1 MVTVKRAPVAA
12 AGLLLLAASA
22 FFAIPP
28 LDEAARDGVDAAV
41 KSARAG
47 LEAFIGLRVSF
58 DSLSPSILRSASV
71 SKLRIAAPDGRSLL
85 EAKRVLVYYD
95 ILALLSGD
103 ASRAVTG
110 LGLEGAK
117 LDLRLPEDQAIIDR
131 LSKLFS
137 GSGGGPTPRIVIT
150 GRNLEAEVAL
160 SGVGD
165 ASLSASDL
173 RFSTAGEEVDLTLQG
188 TFAARGAGASP
199 AEIRGPVAVNG
210 SLSKDFSMARLGLSV
225 AAGSRDFDVST
236 QRFELVYADG
246 SLTLTKVKD
255 KAPVDAEL
263 RYDLRSRDISAEMR
277 MEGFTPS
284 SSVRLGEGFAN
295 LAPWLSIPYRGTIS
309 LRAPGGDVKALE
321 YEARIAG
328 SLPSSLLSRKA
339 GFDGPAEAELS
350 AKGDH
355 ASVAIELARL
365 QTPGMT
371 LEYRG
376 GFRFA
381 GLSPDGTLHAK
392 AALLEGRLPIE
403 AILRISERD
412 GEYSAI
418 ADSASAAGVE
428 IRDIVV
434 LAERTGEGV
443 DFRASLRPPE
453 SETEADGGPTPR
465 FSGEAG
471 TGGGRLPSI
480 ALEGSAALGAEPSV
494 EVSARVGELDLGPLR
509 PVIAAV
515 SGSPEA
521 AAMVGDFKVGFELFA
536 TSDFKRLS
544 WSAPELTVVSRRS
557 PGSFASMSLAGSDKS
572 ISVKSAVVSMAGYAI
587 KGSGKIDFGA
597 AGGAGFEARIDFSDI
612 PYAVKGRIASGGL
625 SLTGDYG
632 LELNATKAGDDTYF
646 DASASGL
653 PIPFAGDVFLASLEA
668 TGRFRDA
675 ADWGV
680 SLSRLEMT
688 PTGERTADLPRV
700 QLAASL
706 GPTRGDLR
714 SIRIADRISVL
725 DGEASLSYSFD
736 GGFRAGLE
744 AKLSGNSQR
753 GADKTVEYY
762 AISGTY
768 ADGACAGKVDVVGS
782 PLARIRGLPIG
793 GSLDG
798 SATFSGEIGNPKV
811 DFRAKL
817 RDGSFQEQSLSAST
831 AGAYDG
837 HRMTLSSLDA
847 AYQGF
852 RISGA
857 KGGLSLDNGAGEL
870 SAVVSG
876 SLIGDPFSYAI
887 SAKGRS
893 TAGKG
898 IEDALKGYSI
908 EGSFKEEKA
917 GSSSWPFAAKIA
929 DGGLSVRAGGADELS
944 LDYGRDRRFT
954 AVLRAPL
961 PIRLRATGRLDGK
974 NIELSAEDID
984 MDVALLRPLTN
995 PSDLTFASGRI
1006 RGGFRAS
1013 GLAADPEID
1022 GQLQIVDAVL
1032 RVPGWIADPIGPI
1045 NVPVSMSERGFEA
1058 TAHSVPIGRAS
1069 VTARVQGL
1077 FDHWLPSQLTASLSS
1092 VGSSRV
1098 RLAFVVLGIKA
1109 DGEAEVDLKGSLDG
1123 DVFHFD
1129 VDATFDKASMVI
1141 TPETLMGGGPG
1152 PSPGQP
1158 PVTLDLSANLRFGRG
1173 VRVYFPYKDN
1183 PVVEGYTEPSSALR
1197 IKWDQASGDY
1207 AVKGT
1212 ATLRGGEVFYIQRNF
1227 FLKSGKMVFNE
1238 GTGMFDPRA
1247 TILAEL
1253 RERNDEGPVLVT
1265 LRADNVP
1272 ISNFTPRLSSDP
1284 PMTEAQIAI
1293 LLGQNLLGVSR
1304 DEGLDIRK
1312 AVISTSEFIP
1322 QLNVAKAFESKIRE
1336 MAGLDILYL
1345 RTQVLQRW
1353 LIDISGES
1361 EAGNPLSRY
1370 LDSTELYAGKYLS
1383 DSIFAYGSARLR
1395 EDPLAGSDRLRID
1408 SEFGLE
1414 LETPFGLVQWTIA
1427 PSHWNDLL
1435 ISDQSLSLSWKLS
1448 Y

>member
-12 AGLLLLAASA
+12 AGLLLLAAAA

-71 SKLRIAAPDGRSLL
+71 AKLRIAGPDGRSLL

-103 ASRAVTG
+103 ASRAVKG
-110 LGLEGAK
+110 LGLEGAR
-117 LDLRLPEDQAIIDR
+117 LDLRLPEDQAVVDR

-137 GSGGGPTPRIVIT
+137 GAGGGPTPRIVIT
-150 GRNLEAEVAL
+150 GRGLEAMVSM

-165 ASLSASDL
+165 ATLAASDL
-173 RFSTAGEEVDLTLQG
+173 RFSTAGEEVDLALQG
-188 TFAARGAGASP
+188 TFAFKGSGASP
-199 AEIRGPVAVNG
+199 AEIRGPVAVSG
-210 SLSKDFSMARLGLSV
+210 LLAKDFSRARLGLSV
-225 AAGSRDFDVST
+225 AASSEDFDVTT

-246 SLTLTKVKD
+246 SVSLTKVKD

-263 RYDLRSRDISAEMR
+263 RYDIRSRDLSAELR
-277 MEGFTPS
+277 MEGFAPS
-284 SSVRLGEGFAN
+284 SSVRLGGALAD

-309 LRAPGGDVKALE
+309 LKAPGGDVKALE
-321 YEARIAG
+321 YEAKIAG
-328 SLPSSLLSRKA
+328 ALPSSLLSRKA
-339 GFDGPAEAELS
+339 GFKGSAEAELS
-350 AKGDH
+350 ARGDH
-355 ASVAIELARL
+355 AAVSVELARL
-365 QTPGMT
+365 QTTGMT

-392 AALLEGRLPIE
+392 ADLLEGRLPVE
-403 AILRISERD
+403 ATLRISERG
-412 GEYSAI
+412 GEYSAV

-428 IRDIVV
+428 LRDIVV
-434 LAERTGEGV
+434 FAERTSEGI
-443 DFRASLRPPE
+443 DFQASLRPPE
-453 SETEADGGPTPR
+453 SEAEGGPTSR

-480 ALEGSAALGAEPSV
+480 ALEGSAALTAEPSV
-494 EVSARVGELDLGPLR
+494 EVSAEVGELDLGPLR
-509 PVIAAV
+509 PIIAAV

-521 AAMVGDFKVGFELFA
+521 AAMVGDLKVGFELFA

-572 ISVKSAVVSMAGYAI
+572 LSVKSAVVSFAGYAI

-597 AGGAGFEARIDFSDI
+597 AGGTGFEARIDFSDI
-612 PYAVKGRIASGGL
+612 PYAVKGSIAKGEL

-632 LELNATKAGDDTYF
+632 LELSATKAGDDTYF

-653 PIPFAGDVFLASLEA
+653 PIPLAGDVFLASLEA
-668 TGRFRDA
+668 TGRYRNA

-680 SLSRLEMT
+680 SISKLEMASA
-688 PTGERTADLPRV
+688 GERTADLPKV

-706 GPTRGDLR
+706 GPTRGDFR
-714 SIRIADRISVL
+714 SIRIADRFSVL
-725 DGEASLSYSFD
+725 NGSASLTYSLE
-736 GGFRAGLE
+736 GGFSAGLE
-744 AKLSGNSQR
+744 AKLAGDASR
-753 GADKTVEYY
+753 GSEKTVEYY
-762 AISGTY
+762 SISGTY
-768 ADGACAGKVDVVGS
+768 AGGACAGKIDVIGS
-782 PLARIRGLPIG
+782 PLARIRGLPFG
-793 GSLDG
+793 GSVDG
-798 SATFSGEIGNPKV
+798 SATFSGDIGNPKI

-817 RDGSFQEQSLSAST
+817 RDGSFQEQALSAST
-831 AGAYDG
+831 AGTYAG
-837 HRMTLSSLDA
+837 HRLSLSSLDA

-852 RISGA
+852 RIASA
-857 KGGLSLDNGAGEL
+857 KGNLALDSGAGEL
-870 SAVVSG
+870 TAVVAG
-876 SLIGDPFSYAI
+876 SLIGEPFSYAI

-893 TAGKG
+893 TSGKG
-898 IEDALKGYSI
+898 IEAALEGYSI
-908 EGSFKEEKA
+908 EGSAKAEKA
-917 GSSSWPFAAKIA
+917 GSSSWPFTAKLA
-929 DGGLSVRAGGADELS
+929 DGGLSVRAGGSDELL
-944 LDYGRDRRFT
+944 LDYGRDQRFR

-961 PIRLRATGRLDGK
+961 PLRLQATGRLDGK
-974 NIELSAEDID
+974 NIELSAEGID
-984 MDVALLRPLTN
+984 MDASLLGFLTN
-995 PSDLTFASGRI
+995 PRDLTFVSGRI
-1006 RGGFRAS
+1006 QGGFRAS

-1045 NVPVSMSERGFEA
+1045 NVPVSMSERGFAA
-1058 TAHSVPIGRAS
+1058 TAHSVPIGRAT

-1098 RLAFVVLGIKA
+1098 KLAFVVLGIKA

-1123 DVFHFD
+1123 NVFHFD
-1129 VDATFDKASMVI
+1129 VDATFDKASLVI

-1152 PSPGQP
+1152 PDPGQL
-1158 PVTLDLSANLRFGRG
+1158 PVTLDLAANLRFGRG

-1183 PVVEGYTEPSSALR
+1183 PVVEGYTEPSSALK

-1212 ATLRGGEVFYIQRNF
+1212 AALRGGEVFYIQRNF

-1284 PMTEAQIAI
+1284 AMTEAQIAI
-1293 LLGQNLLGVSR
+1293 FLGQNLLGVSR

-1322 QLNVAKAFESKIRE
+1322 QLNVVKAFESKVRE

-1361 EAGNPLSRY
+1361 AAGNPLSRY
-1370 LDSTELYAGKYLS
+1370 LDSSELYAGKYLS